1 MVTDHELLL
10 AISDIIDKKI
20 LPLKNDIKTIKIDLL
35 ENKVL
40 PRVSSME
47 EHYVSTA
54 NRYIESVDKT
64 EAMGSDI
71 DTMKKVLR
79 EHSRILHKYHKMSL

>member
-20 LPLKNDIKTIKIDLL
+20 VPIKNDIKTIKVDIL

-40 PRVSSME
+40 PRLSG
-47 EHYVSTA
+47 
-54 NRYIESVDKT
+54 IENIIELVGDLY
-64 EAMGSDI
+64 M
-71 DTMKKVLR
+71 L
-79 EHSRILHKYHKMSL
+79 

>member
-1 MVTDHELLL
+1 MVIDHELLL

-20 LPLKNDIKTIKIDLL
+20 VPIKNDIKTIKVNIL

-40 PRVSSME
+40 PRLSGIE

-64 EAMGSDI
+64 EAMGCDI

-79 EHSRILHKYHKMSL
+79 EHSKTLQKIS

>member
-20 LPLKNDIKTIKIDLL
+20 VPIKNDIKIIKVDIL

-40 PRVSSME
+40 PRLSG
-47 EHYVSTA
+47 
-54 NRYIESVDKT
+54 IENIIEFVGDLY
-64 EAMGSDI
+64 M
-71 DTMKKVLR
+71 L
-79 EHSRILHKYHKMSL
+79 

>member
-20 LPLKNDIKTIKIDLL
+20 VPIKNDIKTIKVDIL

-40 PRVSSME
+40 PRLSGIE
-47 EHYVSTA
+47 EHYLSTA
-54 NRYIESVDKT
+54 NR
-64 EAMGSDI
+64 
-71 DTMKKVLR
+71 
-79 EHSRILHKYHKMSL
+79 